1 MGTPSLCVV
10 IDAKRKA
17 KVDEKR
23 TVVAN
28 QKLEPRRRMDKNRD
42 RNVRC
47 IERYPRN
54 IIVISRVSAFW
65 IDSLNVNE
73 DQRRVPSQMVVP
85 ESIV

>member
-10 IDAKRKA
+10 IEAKRKA

-28 QKLEPRRRMDKNRD
+28 QKFEPRRRMDKNRD

-54 IIVISRVSAFW
+54 IIVMSRVSAFW
-65 IDSLNVNE
+65 MNYTSVMIQEFQVTNDNT
-73 DQRRVPSQMVVP
+73 
-85 ESIV
+85 